1 MSQSDDES
9 RDKRSKRAKRVSKD
23 AADIKVLF
31 KEIKHLREDVNHITE
46 RVEVSNMR
54 LEINKNWP
62 VVKFERAR
70 DQFEYNALCAIGNDL
85 DLALSASTG
94 DEIIRHIESARTK
107 TLDHTV
113 VLNVAKEYGWEVAVE
128 LPQSKSEGLSAFF
141 EGLSSMKDQGS
152 RADHAGDK
160 APTYQIE
167 NEIGLTVQREKETIP
182 SYVTIVGDWDTML
195 ITAHQ
200 GQIDDHL
207 KGNQQCKVAVSKSG
221 KENGRHAWKP
231 SRILPLFV
239 DASTTGWCRQHY
251 LHTKHSEIGK
261 ESTST

>member
-1 MSQSDDES
+1 MSVEALKNLCTCLSLSTEGNKADLIERLTLASGLAQPQQNGLSESMEGEAMSQSDDES

-23 AADIKVLF
+23 AAGIKALL

-54 LEINKNWP
+54 SEINKNWP

-128 LPQSKSEGLSAFF
+128 LPQSKSEGLSAYG
-141 EGLSSMKDQGS
+141 EIIE
-152 RADHAGDK
+152 HA
-160 APTYQIE
+160 
-167 NEIGLTVQREKETIP
+167 
-182 SYVTIVGDWDTML
+182 
-195 ITAHQ
+195 
-200 GQIDDHL
+200 
-207 KGNQQCKVAVSKSG
+207 
-221 KENGRHAWKP
+221 
-231 SRILPLFV
+231 
-239 DASTTGWCRQHY
+239 RQAQA
-251 LHTKHSEIGK
+251 
-261 ESTST
+261 